1 MRHRWHVSPALVVAT
16 VALCAALGGGAYAA
30 STFINGTTIKPN
42 SIPKNRLTGA
52 AIRSL
57 RGARGPRGFTG
68 ARGAQGIQGP
78 QGAQG
83 AQGAQGSQGAPGPQ
97 GPPGSGDLAWAQVN
111 PNGGSP
117 LLVKS
122 SNFVSVSSPSTG
134 VYCLQA
140 SVGVNL
146 ADSAPV
152 ATQEVNLSSTVGLVT
167 VRRSGI
173 PNTLCAVN
181 DQMVTTWNVSN
192 PPNVVNTVGFDLV

>member
-1 MRHRWHVSPALVVAT
+1 MRHRGHFSPALVVAT
-16 VALCAALGGGAYAA
+16 VALFAALGGGAYAA
-30 STFINGTTIKPN
+30 ATFINGATIKPN
-42 SIPKNRLTGA
+42 SIPKNRLTSA

-68 ARGAQGIQGP
+68 ARGP
-78 QGAQG
+78 
-83 AQGAQGSQGAPGPQ
+83 QGAQGSQGAQGAQGPQGTPGPQ

-134 VYCLQA
+134 IYCLQA

-146 ADSAPV
+146 AESAPV
-152 ATQEVNLSSTVGLVT
+152 ATQEINLSSIIGLVA

-173 PNTLCAVN
+173 PNVNCAVN
-181 DQMVTTWNVSN
+181 DLQVVTWDGSN
-192 PPNVVNTVGFDLV
+192 PPNVVNTVGFDVIVP